1 MTDTATHTSERR
13 CIHTR
18 QTAPRD
24 GLIRFAVSPE
34 GEVVPDLEEKLPG
47 RGLWLTA
54 SADIVR
60 AACAE
65 NSFSKAARRNVS
77 VPSDLPDR
85 LVALLNRRC
94 LDLIALARKSG
105 AAIAGFEK
113 VRQALDSGDVALLR
127 TTQAMQ
133 FITPLKFGDSSVLQ
147 PWEPLITIG
156 HPSTMARTGPWVT
169 GVGSFL
175 GADYFTRTSQA
186 YNLPAQRGAS
196 GSAVVNLKGELVGQI
211 ANGGVAAVAE
221 KSAVLPVKYN
231 LFAVE
236 LEVDLLETS
245 PAPYSRYPGI
255 PISSQVSNGAPSNYI
270 KELIDKWAP
279 GELNQ

>member
-24 GLIRFAVSPE
+24 GLIRFAVSPD

-54 SADIVR
+54 SADIVS

-113 VRQALDSGDVALLR
+113 VRQALDGGDVALLIEAVDGAEDGR
-127 TTQAMQ
+127 EKIGRKAAGVETLSHWTADQLGS
-133 FITPLKFGDSSVLQ
+133 PFGRDRAVHVAVLSKG
-147 PWEPLITIG
+147 LAG
-156 HPSTMARTGPWVT
+156 RLARDGRRLQ
-169 GVGSFL
+169 GL
-175 GADYFTRTSQA
+175 QNEGADA
-186 YNLPAQRGAS
+186 GAR
-196 GSAVVNLKGELVGQI
+196 LELQ
-211 ANGGVAAVAE
+211 E
-221 KSAVLPVKYN
+221 S
-231 LFAVE
+231 
-236 LEVDLLETS
+236 
-245 PAPYSRYPGI
+245 
-255 PISSQVSNGAPSNYI
+255 
-270 KELIDKWAP
+270 
-279 GELNQ
+279 